1 MWCVRMPL
9 IGESAKDV
17 SNAMLVGPLQG
28 SPQILRPDIWRSR
41 GLVYWVP
48 GTSCAG
54 TGTAAG
60 SAKPP
65 GIEEGIA
72 ASKSPH

>member
-1 MWCVRMPL
+1 MPL

-17 SNAMLVGPLQG
+17 ANVIVGVSSTGL
-28 SPQILRPDIWRSR
+28 PQILRPDIWRSR
-41 GLVYWVP
+41 GLVYWVL
-48 GTSCAG
+48 GTSRAG